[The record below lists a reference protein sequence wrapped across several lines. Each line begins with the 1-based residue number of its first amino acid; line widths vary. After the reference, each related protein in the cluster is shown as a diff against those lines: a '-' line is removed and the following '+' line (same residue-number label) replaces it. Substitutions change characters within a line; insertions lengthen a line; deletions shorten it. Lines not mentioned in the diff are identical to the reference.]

1 MPCVKAEVVILV
13 DDYAGYNVRGLLGQH
28 GLSVLVRVLEKSGWY
43 YTVLFDVGQD
53 IEALL
58 HNSKLLGIDLGGVNV
73 IALSHRHYDHTGG
86 IVGVLKSIGR
96 RVPLVAH
103 PDVLKPAVIIN
114 DSRVDLDAGLP
125 CSASELRELSNLM
138 LVKTPMQLA
147 PSIWWLGEIPRAT
160 SYEKEPKWSYTVDS
174 DGKLVKDP
182 MKDDTAIAVVVEG
195 YGTVVIAG
203 CSHSGIVNIVEY
215 AMKVTGEAP
224 KAVIGGLHLVDASDD
239 VIEKTVNDLQKMG
252 VEEVHVG
259 HCTGLKA
266 EAVLASKYGDKFRK
280 IFSGYKIVFESK

>member
-1 MPCVKAEVVILV
+1 MPCTRAEVVILI

-28 GLSVLVRVLEKSGWY
+28 GLSVLVKVLEEPGGCY
-43 YTVLFDVGQD
+43 AVLFDVGQD
-53 IEALL
+53 SATLL

-86 IVGVLKSIGR
+86 IVGVLRSIGR

-103 PDVLKPAVIIN
+103 PDVLNPAVIISE
-114 DSRVDLDAGLP
+114 SRVDLDAGLP
-125 CSASELRELSNLM
+125 CSASELRELSNLV
-138 LVKTPMQLA
+138 LIKTPMRLA
-147 PSIWWLGEIPRAT
+147 PSIWWLGEVPRAT
-160 SYEKEPKWSYTVDS
+160 SYEKEPEWSYTVDS
-174 DGKLVKDP
+174 EGRLVKDP
-182 MKDDTAIAVVVEG
+182 MKDDTGIAVVIEG

-203 CSHSGIVNIVEY
+203 CSHSGIVNIVDY
-215 AMKVTGEAP
+215 ASKVTGEAP

-239 VIEKTVNDLQKMG
+239 VIEKTAADLQKMG

-280 IFSGYKIVFESK
+280 IFSGYKIVFKSK

>member
-1 MPCVKAEVVILV
+1 MPCVKAEIVILV
-13 DDYAGYNVRGLLGQH
+13 DDYAGYNVRSLLGQH
-28 GLSVLVRVLEKSGWY
+28 GLSILIRVLEESGKY

-53 IEALL
+53 STALL
-58 HNSKLLGIDLGGVNV
+58 HNSKLLGVDLSSVDV
-73 IALSHRHYDHTGG
+73 VALSHRHYDHTGG
-86 IVGVLKSIGR
+86 IVGVFKSIGR

-103 PDVLKPAVIIN
+103 PDVLKPAIVID

-125 CSASELRELSNLM
+125 CSASELSELSNLV

-147 PSIWWLGEIPRAT
+147 PSIWWLGEIPRTT

-174 DGKLVKDP
+174 DGRLVKDP
-182 MKDDTAIAVVVEG
+182 LKDDTGLAVVVEG

-203 CSHSGIVNIVEY
+203 CSHSGIVNIVDY
-215 AMKVTGEAP
+215 ASKVTGETP

-239 VIEKTVNDLQKMG
+239 VIEKTVSDLQKLG

-266 EAVLASKYGDKFRK
+266 EAILAGKYGDKFRK